1 MQNIILKPNTPEHL
15 NSLSPL
21 GLHAKLF
28 EQIGERI
35 LQAYVS
41 TTKNDARMAPG
52 MFAFLAAVRAVRDIL
67 KPNGWE
73 AKREESIELVTN
85 KELSI
90 DILVSSGNKFIGC
103 EDGFPGNKNPK
114 GKNTQRIVYINAQ
127 QLLLFPNFDSHNRND
142 DNVTYFLFYHF
153 DLKKE
158 EMRMELSLPN
168 SFNITE
174 RKVEGWR
181 QRIFLKSID
190 FNGTEIIDPTQDEY
204 QDEYDEYIEDIE
216 FKIKRK

>member
-1 MQNIILKPNTPEHL
+1 MQNIILKPNTPGHL

-21 GLHAKLF
+21 GLHTELF
-28 EQIGERI
+28 KQTGERI

-52 MFAFLAAVRAVRDIL
+52 MLAFLAAVRSVRDIL
-67 KPNGWE
+67 KPHGWE
-73 AKREESIELVTN
+73 AKREGSIELATN

-127 QLLLFPNFDSHNRND
+127 QLSLFPNVEPKNQIG

-168 SFNITE
+168 SFNISE
-174 RKVEGWR
+174 RKVEGWK
-181 QRIFLKSID
+181 QRIFLESLD
-190 FNGTEIIDPTQDEY
+190 FNGAEIIDPNLD
-204 QDEYDEYIEDIE
+204 DYIQDIE
-216 FKIKRK
+216 FEIKRK